1 MVTTPV
7 EKEPSPS
14 NTGEKLRPAFTLFQT
29 PPAAVATYQIRLS
42 VGWTAMSATRPE
54 VSAGP
59 IERNSRPFAMAANEL
74 ESAAGL
80 VCAARGAAGGGAAG
94 GVVCAAR
101 GAAAVTARAMARES
115 VRMGRNLRPGG
126 MRRSEKKPNSNEP
139 ARVIASRLWRRSNPG
154 RSRRPCGPRDDFCN
168 GSLRPPDSGRRAFRG
183 RAKAGQHR
191 VDVPARIPRKTH
203 YRGAHRDVV
212 AAAADR
218 IELVPITEEP
228 SILFHDRDRIG
239 GISVEPDELSR
250 ILERRRDR
258 RRSGDAGC
266 RPADR
271 EAPNPLPHLPVGAGL
286 EVAEKNDGDV
296 RRRKKVDGTFVSIDA
311 PVPAGP
317 RRVTGR
323 AEQLPGDGAEGAPVE
338 RANEVQQIAGGGVHR
353 PGSAKKAEV
362 FVRVTRPRNGERTPL
377 EPVRRRPTRH
387 ELLTGLVHRRR
398 HGSRP
403 EDAFQEN
410 GVERLVL
417 DDLDHPCET
426 GESGAA
432 VELRRARLEEQAPRL
447 DAFRD
452 VGGAQVFGLLERRG
466 HPMRHTGPVSQQ
478 IANGGMTTL
487 RAVREPLEVIRHRR
501 AQVETTVS
509 DQQVDDR
516 LGHDLGDRPHAEA
529 GRRRAGHASL
539 PVREAVGSLN
549 DPVAPGNQHDSA
561 EPAGRGF
568 RFDQRIDAR
577 VERAIG
583 GRSLREA
590 LGRRRHEQRED
601 ARDVNS
607 SFGHGRLP
615 GGYERWTRDGR
626 RSLGGPG
633 PGSSQ
638 QVIVGRLGG
647 EVPGDRVVPAPAM
660 TSAEAPWRMR
670 PSRVTLSHD
679 RSSATAGGPGAGG
692 DGGACAGT
700 IQLRSVR
707 PAG

>member
-14 NTGEKLRPAFTLFQT
+14 KTGEKLSPAFTLFHT

-59 IERNSRPFAMAANEL
+59 IERNWSPEAMAANGL

-80 VCAARGAAGGGAAG
+80 VCAARDTAAL
-94 GVVCAAR
+94 AAR
-101 GAAAVTARAMARES
+101 ATARES
-115 VRMGRNLRPGG
+115 VRMGRNLRLGG
-126 MRRSEKKPNSNEP
+126 MRRSERKPKVTEP
-139 ARVIASRLWRRSNPG
+139 AQVIASRRWRRSNPG
-154 RSRRPCGPRDDFCN
+154 RLRRPCGPRDDFCN
-168 GSLRPPDSGRRAFRG
+168 GSLRPPDPRRRALRG

-218 IELVPITEEP
+218 IELVPVTEEP

-250 ILERRRDR
+250 ILERRPNR
-258 RRSGDAGC
+258 RRNGDAGY
-266 RPADR
+266 RPPDHD
-271 EAPNPLPHLPVGAGL
+271 APNPLPDLPVGAGL
-286 EVAEKNDGDV
+286 EVAEKNDGDD
-296 RRRKKVDGTFVSIDA
+296 RRRKKVDGTLVSIDA

-323 AEQLPGDGAEGAPVE
+323 AEQLPGDGPEGAPVE

-353 PGSAKKAEV
+353 PGAAQKAEV
-362 FVRVTRPRNGERTPL
+362 LVRGTRHGNGQRTPL
-377 EPVRRRPTRH
+377 EHVRQRPTRH
-387 ELLTGLVHRRR
+387 ELLTGLVRRRR
-398 HGSRP
+398 HGSRS
-403 EDAFQEN
+403 EN
-410 GVERLVL
+410 PFRENAIKWLVL
-417 DDLDHPCET
+417 HDLDHPCET

-487 RAVREPLEVIRHRR
+487 GAVRKPLEVIRHRR
-501 AQVETTVS
+501 AQVETTVT

-516 LGHDLGDRPHAEA
+516 LGHDLGDQI
-529 GRRRAGHASL
+529 GRASC
-539 PVREAVGSLN
+539 RE
-549 DPVAPGNQHDSA
+549 
-561 EPAGRGF
+561 
-568 RFDQRIDAR
+568 
-577 VERAIG
+577 
-583 GRSLREA
+583 
-590 LGRRRHEQRED
+590 
-601 ARDVNS
+601 
-607 SFGHGRLP
+607 
-615 GGYERWTRDGR
+615 
-626 RSLGGPG
+626 
-633 PGSSQ
+633 
-638 QVIVGRLGG
+638 
-647 EVPGDRVVPAPAM
+647 
-660 TSAEAPWRMR
+660 
-670 PSRVTLSHD
+670 
-679 RSSATAGGPGAGG
+679 
-692 DGGACAGT
+692 
-700 IQLRSVR
+700 
-707 PAG
+707 